1 MEQSY
6 VWSGQ
11 KKLRCGYT
19 TGSCAAAAAKAALM
33 MLLTKEK
40 IQSVMLETPKG
51 IMLTLMLE
59 DMQLSETYAQ
69 CGVRKDSG
77 DDPDVTHGLLI
88 KARVDFTSESGIT
101 IDGGE
106 GVGRITKP
114 GLEQP
119 VGSAAINAVPRAMIE
134 KEMIELLKEHNCIQG
149 VHVSI
154 SVPEGEER
162 AKKTFNP
169 RLGIV
174 GGISILGTG
183 GIVVPMSEQALIDSI
198 RVEMKQ
204 KLETKGNM
212 LIIAPGNYGETF
224 SYKEFGIA
232 KENVLLCSNFVGET
246 IDMAVQQK
254 AEKILFIGHI
264 GKFVKLAGGIMNTHS
279 READSRLEILAAN
292 SALCG
297 ASIEAVKNIA
307 ESNTTDEALDILEEN
322 KLKKTVCLKLLQ
334 KMIYYLNKRCDEK
347 LEIGIILFSNKHGT
361 LAKTGNVQELLGNG
375 E

>member
-33 MLLTKEK
+33 MLLTKEN

-59 DMQLSETYAQ
+59 DIQLSETYAQ

-88 KARVDFTSESGIT
+88 KARVEFTSESGIT

-134 KEMIELLKEHNCIQG
+134 KEMTELLKEHNCIQG
-149 VHVSI
+149 VHVTI
-154 SVPEGEER
+154 SVPEGKER

-246 IDMAVQQK
+246 IDMAVQLK

-322 KLKKTVCLKLLQ
+322 KLKKIVCEKLLQ
-334 KMIYYLNKRCDEK
+334 KMIYYLNKRCDER

-361 LAKTGNVQELLGNG
+361 LAKTGNVQKLLGNG